1 MLATL
6 LVAGV
11 AHAGEPSE
19 PVPGATPAPGVDSA
33 PAKGP
38 WRALVGAAWT
48 PSGTGALALQ
58 STGSL
63 SGTLA
68 GELDGVLVP
77 SMRAYAGG
85 RRGRTS
91 WIGELSWVQVDVT
104 RATVDG
110 DTSRRSVGAVRAGGE
125 LRRDLLGSVD
135 RGVVFS
141 GHAGLHANVP
151 LVTLTD
157 STWTEAEVLDASDTV
172 ADLRRRVG
180 GAGFAIGGG
189 ARVPLLRERL
199 AGPVEGGAPALSLGV
214 RAGLGVHAR
223 AGATTEDGSAVV
235 TVLPEAALTLEWET
249 R

>member
-1 MLATL
+1 MNTALAL
-6 LVAGV
+6 LLAGV
-11 AHAGEPSE
+11 ARAQAPAAT
-19 PVPGATPAPGVDSA
+19 PVPVMAAD
-33 PAKGP
+33 P
-38 WRALVGAAWT
+38 WRAVLGLAWI

-68 GELDGVLVP
+68 GELDGLLVP
-77 SMRAYAGG
+77 SMRAYAGM

-91 WIGELSWVQVDVT
+91 LLGEASWAHVDIT
-104 RATVDG
+104 RATIDG
-110 DTSRRSVGAVRAGGE
+110 DTSRRSVGALRVGGE
-125 LRRDLLGSVD
+125 ARRDLRGDVA

-141 GHAGLHANVP
+141 GHAGLHANLP
-151 LVTLTD
+151 LVSLTD
-157 STWTEAEVLDASDTV
+157 STWTEAEVLDAEDTV

-180 GAGFAIGGG
+180 GAGFSLGVG

-199 AGPVEGGAPALSLGV
+199 PGPVEGGAPALSLGA
-214 RAGLGVHAR
+214 RAGMGVHAR